1 MGATRISGPL
11 AFAGWLVAMA
21 LAASPVQADDGVGRT
36 AMSAPIPIGILGDSD
51 SHSYQDALLSTT
63 RFGRFRPV
71 TYQWP
76 EALARMRPRQL
87 DLGEWGERGT
97 RRSVAELMDRIGLG
111 GRFPRKQ
118 DYLHNLAFAGATCGS
133 LMGYDGRLA
142 RRMAATMDRDPAK
155 WRPGGVV
162 IIALGVND
170 FGHADS
176 LDLLAE
182 NPAAPQV
189 QGKIAS
195 CLEQIRQA
203 VALIRTSYPAT
214 RFVLVGILGD
224 VDDPSNLARWR
235 SARAIRN
242 INAGFDVFDN
252 GLKAIAAAD
261 PRIAF
266 APLRPWFVQHWGSR
280 DEQGQPNYKSVAV
293 GDFVV
298 SHSAG
303 DDPRNCLTGDEH
315 SGVVWNA
322 LWAQALV
329 ALMNA
334 KFDLGVVPISD
345 AEVAEFLRPAVEA
358 SRRADSGG

>member
-1 MGATRISGPL
+1 MPAR
-11 AFAGWLVAMA
+11 AGDV
-21 LAASPVQADDGVGRT
+21 VQRT
-36 AMSAPIPIGILGDSD
+36 AAGAPVPIGILGDSD
-51 SHSYQDALLSTT
+51 SHSYQDELLSTT

-71 TYQWP
+71 TFQWP
-76 EALARMRPRQL
+76 EALARLRPTQL
-87 DLGEWGERGT
+87 DLGAWGERGT
-97 RRSVAELMDRIGLG
+97 RRSVAELMDWVGLG

-142 RRMAATMDRDPAK
+142 RRMAATMDRDPGK
-155 WRPGGVV
+155 WRLGGVV

-170 FGHADS
+170 FGHANS
-176 LDLLAE
+176 LDLLVE

-189 QGKIAS
+189 QAKIAG

-224 VDDPSNLARWR
+224 VDDPSNLTHWR
-235 SARAIRN
+235 SANAIRN
-242 INAGFDVFDN
+242 INIGFDAFDN
-252 GLKAIAAAD
+252 GLKAMAAAD

-266 APLRPWFVQHWGSR
+266 APLRPWFAQHWGSR
-280 DEQGQPNYKSVAV
+280 DEQGQPNYKSVTI

-303 DDPRNCLTGDEH
+303 DDPKNCATADEH
-315 SGVVWNA
+315 SGVAWNA
-322 LWAQALV
+322 LWAQSLV

-334 KFDLGVVPISD
+334 RFDLGIAPISD
-345 AEVAEFLRPAVEA
+345 AEVAEFLRPAIEA
-358 SRRADSGG
+358 SRRTDSGG